1 VTKKLILVTLCIAVL
16 LLVSCKSKEAQ
27 KMPDANQQSTPFV
40 YAPLPPFHEVF
51 KILDYLKLGDF
62 NQAVEDKVF
71 TTKQE
76 IGHSAFALGVL
87 TADGIISVRGH
98 NKTKLNAIA
107 EEMIRISNFLG
118 LDESILKLADQ
129 LKELITNDQ
138 WEELEKALE
147 HYKNEVEGTLYQ
159 SQQYDQFTMMQIG
172 GWTEGINRIAWFVNK
187 QYKADKSS
195 VLIQKGTLNHLIKNM
210 GYINTPS
217 IKDTDY
223 YKATYD
229 KLNKIKLIIDAPTNE
244 TYTKEQIDQLMS
256 LSQDIKKTFE
266 KK

>member
-1 VTKKLILVTLCIAVL
+1 MIKKAILISLCIVIL
-16 LLVSCKSKEAQ
+16 LMMGCKSKEAQ
-27 KMPDANQQSTPFV
+27 KMPDANQKTTPFV

-62 NQAVEDKVF
+62 NQAIEDKVY

-76 IGHSAFALGVL
+76 VGHSAFALGVL

-107 EEMIRISNFLG
+107 EEMIKISNFLG
-118 LDESILKLADQ
+118 LDESILRLADQ
-129 LKELITNDQ
+129 LKELISNDQ
-138 WEELEKALE
+138 WDELEKALE
-147 HYKNEVEGTLYQ
+147 HYKSEVEGTLYQ

-187 QYKADKSS
+187 KYQAEKSN

-210 GYINTPS
+210 EYVNTPS

-223 YKATYD
+223 FKATYA
-229 KLNKIKLIIDAPTNE
+229 KLGEIKKIIDAPTNE
-244 TYTKEQIDQLMS
+244 TYTKEQVDQLML
-256 LSQDIKKTFE
+256 LSQDIKKIYA
-266 KK
+266 K